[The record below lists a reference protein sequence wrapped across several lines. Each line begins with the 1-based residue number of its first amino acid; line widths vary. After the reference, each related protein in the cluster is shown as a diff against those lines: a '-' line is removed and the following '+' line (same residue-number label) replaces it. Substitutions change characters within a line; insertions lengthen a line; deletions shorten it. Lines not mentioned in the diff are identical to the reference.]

1 MRKVIIA
8 FIVIGIIILI
18 MSNIRVALPIIPSAV
33 IPRIN
38 EAINVTPGMRLV
50 INGTSGLLLLT
61 PVKGYSS
68 FIDMIDYLSPILV
81 FIGIIISII
90 LLVVMKNRKIDI
102 SDPLFFGIIL
112 MLIIAFIFA
121 LPIPTQVYLSDGS
134 ITQSLLVGINA
145 YSGFSSVMYL
155 VSAILL
161 IMSAWLY
168 KEPEAVENLYPDIDQ
183 LMSMTVMLKSEEET
197 EQPEDNEEK
206 E

>member
-33 IPRIN
+33 TPRVN
-38 EAINVTPGMRLV
+38 EVINVTPGMRLV
-50 INGTSGLLLLT
+50 INGTSGLLSLT

-81 FIGIIISII
+81 FIGIIISIT

-102 SDPLFFGIIL
+102 SDPLFFGIVL

-121 LPIPTQVYLSDGS
+121 LPIPIQVYLNDGS

-168 KEPEAVENLYPDIDQ
+168 KESGAVENLYPDIDQ
-183 LMSMTVMLKSEEET
+183 LMSMTVILKSEEET

>member
-1 MRKVIIA
+1 
-8 FIVIGIIILI
+8 

-33 IPRIN
+33 IPKVN
-38 EAINVTPGMRLV
+38 EAINVTPGVRLV
-50 INGTSGLLLLT
+50 INDTNGLLLLT

-68 FIDMIDYLSPILV
+68 LVDMIDRLSPILI
-81 FIGIIISII
+81 FIGIIISMT
-90 LLVVMKNRKIDI
+90 LLVTMKNRRIDI

-134 ITQSLLVGINA
+134 TTQSLLVGINA

-161 IMSAWLY
+161 VMSTWLY
-168 KEPEAVENLYPDIDQ
+168 KEPEAIENLYPDIDQ

-197 EQPEDNEEK
+197 EQPENNEEN

>member
-33 IPRIN
+33 TPRVN
-38 EAINVTPGMRLV
+38 EVINVTPGMRLV
-50 INGTSGLLLLT
+50 INGTSGLLSLT

-81 FIGIIISII
+81 FIGIIVSIT

-102 SDPLFFGIIL
+102 SDPLFFGIVL

-121 LPIPTQVYLSDGS
+121 LPIPIQVYLNDGS

-168 KEPEAVENLYPDIDQ
+168 KESGAVENLYPDIDQ
-183 LMSMTVMLKSEEET
+183 LMSMTVILKSEEET